1 VTGAGFTPALAHC
14 VYSEPLYR
22 QLNIYEKIQ
31 YINAMKQFMVLSFV
45 SLLTFNSF
53 AQSSQLDFY
62 TRRFNSTVTAVD
74 ELGVLRLVASEN
86 IENSGSFFALALKR
100 ILVEHHSIRGNQE
113 INAANDAARL
123 IADQISTQGYAD
135 AAYDL
140 WRTVEIFENPVV
152 KMDALIALGSIGATE
167 YTSRIILLLELITQD
182 RSIDRLGQE
191 RVAYGAIQA
200 LENLAVGDVSAYLAV
215 YYASQGWYGQWVKNK
230 ASESCAVIFEDPA
243 EPLSKALSSGHY
255 TYWDQRYAA
264 LSSIDAAENTS
275 AEAKSNA
282 ATIALEECWSSTP
295 QQMRG
300 VAQMRKLAIDMIG
313 KYGVTDP
320 KIYPLLSRSYRT
332 PFDIDEQLR
341 IIHSLAQVKDTQ
353 AADLLASFIDNIN
366 DKQERGAIQASDER
380 LMRALLPALGAT
392 GGSEKGEESLEKV
405 MDIQGWNSLV
415 RNLASQSLKK

>member
-1 VTGAGFTPALAHC
+1 
-14 VYSEPLYR
+14 
-22 QLNIYEKIQ
+22 LNIFEKIW
-31 YINAMKQFMVLSFV
+31 YTNAMKQFMVLSFV
-45 SLLTFNSF
+45 SLLTFNTF

-62 TRRFNSTVTAVD
+62 TRRFNSAITAVD

-86 IENSGSFFALALKR
+86 IDDSGSFFALALKR
-100 ILVEHHSIRGNQE
+100 ILLEYPSIRGNQE
-113 INAANDAARL
+113 INAADDAARL
-123 IADQISTQGYAD
+123 IADQVSTQGYAD
-135 AAYDL
+135 AAFDL
-140 WRTVEIFENPVV
+140 WRAAQVFQNPVV

-167 YTSRIILLLELITQD
+167 YTSRITVLLEHLTQD
-182 RSIDRLGQE
+182 RSIDRQGRE
-191 RVAYGAIQA
+191 RIAYGAIQA
-200 LENLAVGDVSAYLAV
+200 LEKLAVGDVDAYLAV

-243 EPLSKALSSGHY
+243 EPLSKVLVSGNY

-264 LSSIDAAENTS
+264 LSSIDASENTS

-282 ATIALEECWSSTP
+282 ATIALEECWNSTP
-295 QQMRG
+295 QQVRG
-300 VAQMRKLAIDMIG
+300 VADMRKLAIDMIG

-320 KIYPLLSRSYRT
+320 KIYPLLSRSYRM

-341 IIHSLAQVKDTQ
+341 IIRSLAQIKDPQ

-366 DKQERGAIQASDER
+366 NKQERDAMQASDER

-405 MDIQGWNSLV
+405 LDIQGWNGII
-415 RNLASQSLKK
+415 RNLASQSLDSLKK